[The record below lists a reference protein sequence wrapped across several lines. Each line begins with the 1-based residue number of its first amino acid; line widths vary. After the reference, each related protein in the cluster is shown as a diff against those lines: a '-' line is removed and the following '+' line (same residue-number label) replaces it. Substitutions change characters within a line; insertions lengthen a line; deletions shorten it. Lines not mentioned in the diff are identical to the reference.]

1 MYRIPAEKSEKAM
14 VLELKKSPTLQDFQS
29 YVRQMKQERGFNTTD
44 KFYECCLFAEEAG
57 EVISAV
63 RKNAKGGS
71 VGSGSAVSNVAEELA
86 DVFIYVCS
94 LANMHGIDLEQAFRD
109 KEEKTSCAPGNGYR
123 QQSGLLRV
131 RDCFNPNCLGWG
143 LFLSMYGMVVRRGGY
158 GSTFCRSQSR
168 ISLNRRAEAA
178 ELRWSA
184 VIFCAATILARE
196 ISGFC
201 R

>member
-1 MYRIPAEKSEKAM
+1 M

-63 RKNAKGGS
+63 RKMQRAVRSAAVQPSAMLQRSLPTYSFMS
-71 VGSGSAVSNVAEELA
+71 VRWQICTALIWNRLFA
-86 DVFIYVCS
+86 I
-94 LANMHGIDLEQAFRD
+94 
-109 KEEKTSCAPGNGYR
+109 KKKKTSCAPGNGYR

-131 RDCFNPNCLGWG
+131 RDCFNPNCLGCG
-143 LFLSMYGMVVRRGGY
+143 TVFEYVRDGVRRGGY

-178 ELRWSA
+178 ELRRSA